1 MINEDK
7 VILMTRM
14 ASYEAGEGKKDLA
27 TGRYFRSDYI
37 TLQLIKA
44 IFSGT
49 LAFIIIIGVMLL
61 YDFDAFMKSLYEIN
75 LLQVGKDLVVKY
87 LISVGLYT
95 LIVYIVSAYRYNRA
109 RHGLKTYYGNLR
121 RLSKYYE

>member
-1 MINEDK
+1 MINESK

-14 ASYEAGEGKKDLA
+14 ASYEAGKGKKDLA
-27 TGRYFRSDYI
+27 TGKYFRSDYI
-37 TLQLIKA
+37 TLQLMKA
-44 IFSGT
+44 IFTGT
-49 LAFIIIIGVMLL
+49 LAFMIVIGVMLL

-75 LLQVGKDLVVKY
+75 ILQVGKDLVVKY
-87 LISVGLYT
+87 LILVGLYA

-109 RHGLKTYYGNLR
+109 RQGLKTYYGNLK

>member
-1 MINEDK
+1 MINESK

-14 ASYEAGEGKKDLA
+14 ASYEARDGKKDLA

-37 TLQLIKA
+37 TLQLLKA
-44 IFSGT
+44 IFFGT
-49 LAFIIIIGVMLL
+49 MAFMIVIGVMLL
-61 YDFDAFMKSLYEIN
+61 YDFDAFMKSLYEID
-75 LLQVGKDLVVKY
+75 LLQVGKDLIVKY
-87 LISVGLYT
+87 LISVGSYT

-109 RHGLKTYYGNLR
+109 RQGLKTYYGNLK

>member
-1 MINEDK
+1 MINESK

-14 ASYEAGEGKKDLA
+14 ASYEDREGKKDFA
-27 TGRYFRSDYI
+27 TSKYFRSDYI

-44 IFSGT
+44 IFTGT
-49 LAFIIIIGVMLL
+49 VAFMIVIGVILL
-61 YDFDAFMKSLYEIN
+61 YDFDAFMKSLYDIN

-87 LISVGLYT
+87 LISVGLYA

-109 RHGLKTYYGNLR
+109 RQGLKTYYGNLK

>member
-1 MINEDK
+1 MINESK

-14 ASYEAGEGKKDLA
+14 ASYEAREGKKDLA
-27 TGRYFRSDYI
+27 TGKYFRSDYI

-44 IFSGT
+44 VFAGT
-49 LAFIIIIGVMLL
+49 FAFLIVIGVMLL
-61 YDFDAFMKSLYEIN
+61 YDFDAFMKSLYEID
-75 LLQVGKDLVVKY
+75 LLQVCKDLVVKY
-87 LISVGLYT
+87 LISVGSYT

-109 RHGLKTYYGNLR
+109 RHGLQTYSGNLR